1 MNWMPVR
8 LLAILAIPAFVIVLV
23 EPTLRSSLLATFG
36 IGFVI
41 AALIVIAQAATTTP
55 TPGPPS
61 ERVNRLDEATLE
73 RQQTLVSYGATAF
86 VGGTSMLVA
95 LVSSLS
101 AVAMLLLVAA
111 WVVTWWPFAMR
122 HFTLTSTVV
131 IERDPATV
139 FAFVSDLR
147 NVPRFYYMFDETI
160 EKIGDGPIAVGTE
173 FRTHVILHKGDAPRL
188 DRDYV
193 FDGTE
198 EIVLY
203 DPNRELAIRVSSG
216 LDPNL
221 ATFTF
226 EEDPAGTRVTHRF
239 EHLQSYSSGFM
250 GVIVTAG
257 PTRRVMRLNREKAWQ
272 RAKQILESDT
282 A

>member
-1 MNWMPVR
+1 
-8 LLAILAIPAFVIVLV
+8 
-23 EPTLRSSLLATFG
+23 
-36 IGFVI
+36 
-41 AALIVIAQAATTTP
+41 
-55 TPGPPS
+55 
-61 ERVNRLDEATLE
+61 
-73 RQQTLVSYGATAF
+73 
-86 VGGTSMLVA
+86 
-95 LVSSLS
+95 
-101 AVAMLLLVAA
+101 MLLLVAA

-272 RAKQILESDT
+272 RAKQILESGT